1 MRHRYE
7 YDKMIAK
14 EAQIINNNC
23 EIIRID
29 KAIEKVSDWLETLNT
44 DILVD
49 ILNDSSTKA
58 YYLAKLK
65 NKMEGN

>member
-14 EAQIINNNC
+14 EAQIINDSC
-23 EIIRID
+23 EVIRID
-29 KAIEKVSDWLETLNT
+29 KAIEKVSDWIETINT

-49 ILNDSSTKA
+49 ILNHSSTKA